1 MSPRDSIEA
10 PSASPYSNPYVR
22 VRLWVGRGRCQG
34 ARSVILAWRPAVLG
48 LLVAT
53 LILTSTACSH
63 FPAVGRGGAVYA
75 ITVESVNGRK
85 TADRGP
91 TSYPA
96 CSIQVGDRV
105 ARVWLADDRQG
116 NDVQSPTVLE
126 GDAEALHQGI
136 LVERTWSQAVVHEV
150 TDQELAA
157 GAAVIYVPGTP
168 RPTVVELRFVRLRQ
182 GVGLHRGRPP
192 TAITVGW
199 YP

>member
-1 MSPRDSIEA
+1 M
-10 PSASPYSNPYVR
+10 
-22 VRLWVGRGRCQG
+22 GRRGCQG
-34 ARSVILAWRPAVLG
+34 ARSVIFARRIALLSVALVG
-48 LLVAT
+48 LM
-53 LILTSTACSH
+53 LTGTACTH
-63 FPAVGRGGAVYA
+63 FPAVGRGGSVYA
-75 ITVESVNGRK
+75 ISVESVNGRK

-96 CSIQVGDRV
+96 CSIQVGDKV
-105 ARVWLADDRQG
+105 ARVWLADDMQG

-150 TDQELAA
+150 TDEELAA
-157 GAAVIYVPGTP
+157 GAAVVYVPGAP

-182 GVGLHRGRPP
+182 GLTLNRPRRP
-192 TAITVGW
+192 QSATTVGW